1 MVRPFATRL
10 PLQERLYASLPANAA
25 SLQWWEMGVGVGRGG
40 GVPCV
45 FLAEAGAVD
54 LAAVR

>member
-10 PLQERLYASLPANAA
+10 PLQERLYASLPANTA
-25 SLQWWEMGVGVGRGG
+25 SLQWWGVGVRVG

>member
-1 MVRPFATRL
+1 MRPFATRL

-25 SLQWWEMGVGVGRGG
+25 SLQWWGVR